1 MISTVDTALMAALV
15 GAVVAAVTTWLL
27 DIRRDRSSDRRQEQ
41 ESRALRLAEFL
52 GSTHQGALSIGL
64 LAAEPM
70 EKKADFFTGEF
81 YTSSET
87 RESTAL
93 NAIQLLD
100 PEEVV
105 KACLRLH
112 AALVA
117 LEREALSQHW
127 NAEEWGAQRISIDTW
142 VDGVVSSALTALGR
156 PGLDRAAQ
164 WTQAK
169 LDVERLE
176 VRRVGSS

>member
-1 MISTVDTALMAALV
+1 MRVVDTALIAALV
-15 GAVVAAVTTWLL
+15 GAAAAAITTWLL
-27 DIRRDRSSDRRQEQ
+27 DIRRDRATDRRQEQ

-52 GSTHQGALSIGL
+52 GSTHQGALSISL

-70 EKKADFFTGEF
+70 STKTEFFTGEF

-112 AALVA
+112 AALVV
-117 LEREALSQHW
+117 LERQALAQQW
-127 NAEEWGAQRISIDTW
+127 NVEEWSAQRAKVDPW

-156 PGLDRAAQ
+156 PGLDRAEQ
-164 WTQAK
+164 WVQAR
-169 LDVERLE
+169 LDVEAE
-176 VRRVGSS
+176 GAQAS